1 MIQLQY
7 EPSGSVSRAIFSDL
21 QPPTTASQFTIAL
34 TSSFEG
40 EYSEI
45 NVDVTSNKSNAY
57 NGGWV
62 LFDVSN
68 NDVPIKS
75 GHYTANIY
83 EGITIQGETWANA
96 TEIWGQATDTWANYI
111 QGGVQATWAQAT
123 QTWGETEVNWISYI
137 LPSVLGRLIT
147 TERVFVSGSDFDT
160 IDTYENQELAYYN
173 VYNG

>member
-21 QPPTTASQFTIAL
+21 EPPMTASQLTMTL

-40 EYSEI
+40 NYSEI

-62 LFDVSN
+62 LFNVSN
-68 NDVPIKS
+68 NDVPTKS

-83 EGITIQGETWANA
+83 EGIQIIGETWATA
-96 TEIWGQATDTWANYI
+96 TEIWSQATDTWGNYI
-111 QGGVQATWAQAT
+111 QGGVQATWIQAT
-123 QTWGETEVNWISYI
+123 QTWGETAENWVSYI
-137 LPSVLGRLIT
+137 LPSTIGRLVA
-147 TERVFVSGSDFDT
+147 TERIFVSGSDFDS
-160 IDTYENQELAYYN
+160 ISTYENQELAYYN